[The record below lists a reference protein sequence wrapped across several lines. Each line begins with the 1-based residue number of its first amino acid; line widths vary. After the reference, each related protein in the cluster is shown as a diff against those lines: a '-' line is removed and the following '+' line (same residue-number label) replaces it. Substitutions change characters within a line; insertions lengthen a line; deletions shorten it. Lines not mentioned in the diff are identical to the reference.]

1 MLVEAIKKGYF
12 GLKIKNKGDQFEV
25 RDEKAVSKIWMK
37 PVTSANPSVTVGVE
51 FDGNGNVVKPAG
63 NGGLSFKGK
72 R

>member
-51 FDGNGNVVKPAG
+51 FDGEGNVKPAG
-63 NGGLSFKGK
+63 GLSYKGK